1 MTAEMRAVDFFKAGG
16 TLHQNAPSY
25 ITRPADTELFNKALA
40 GQFCYVLTS
49 RQRGKSSLMIRTA
62 GRLRR
67 AGVRVSI
74 IDLSG
79 LGTQVTQEQWYLG
92 MIARIANDLRI
103 RMDVEQWW
111 REHGTGGPIQRFTDF
126 LHDIVLRQSDDRV
139 VVFLDEIDSTLKLDF
154 TDDFFAAIR
163 VMHNARASDPEYDRL
178 TFVLLG
184 VATPTDLVKDPKRTP
199 FNIGQRI
206 ELPELS
212 RADAT
217 PLEEGLGAR
226 FPERGAPI
234 LDRIFHWT
242 NGHPYL
248 TQRICLEVAEAPD
261 GTMSDGEIDAIVD
274 RLFLSEESRKKE
286 NNLNYVDSAI
296 KAIAERRPI
305 MKLYRR
311 IFGGEQVAE
320 DKRDPAQ
327 ERLRLVGLIRAEDGV
342 LHVRNR
348 IYERVFDQPWIQQN
362 TPRNSSKLVI
372 MFAAMVVVLAL
383 ALVAFSQY
391 QTSQQQF
398 ATSLQTYGN
407 GFANSSSTVVKLNNL
422 ALLCEKTSETAA
434 RDLFYGRQ
442 VGSLPA
448 TTAAQR
454 VDLFNQI
461 KDRSAQ
467 NDLKAALLCLQPNTQ
482 IPSAGERDQLLPA
495 MQGAACRAGLKDDQ
509 PVRDALGGLACSA
522 G

>member
-126 LHDIVLRQSDDRV
+126 LHDVVLKQVEERV

-163 VMHNARASDPEYDRL
+163 VMYNARASDPEYDRL

-212 RADAT
+212 RTDAT

-261 GTMSDGEIDAIVD
+261 GTMSDDELDAIVE
-274 RLFLSEESRKKE
+274 RLFLSDEARKKE

-296 KAIAERRPI
+296 KAIPDRRPL

-311 IFGGEQVAE
+311 IFGGENVPE

-342 LHVRNR
+342 LSVRNR
-348 IYERVFDQPWIQQN
+348 IYKQVFDQPWIQQN
-362 TPRNSSKLVI
+362 TPRNSAKLVSI
-372 MFAAMVVVLAL
+372 LASLVVVLAL
-383 ALVAFSQY
+383 ALVAFTLY
-391 QTSQQQF
+391 QNQQQKLAAAQQTYGTGF
-398 ATSLQTYGN
+398 ATSSGAVL
-407 GFANSSSTVVKLNNL
+407 KLNNL
-422 ALLCEKTSETAA
+422 ALLCNADAGTA
-434 RDLFYGRQ
+434 RDLFYGKQ
-442 VGSLPA
+442 VGKLPL

-454 VDLFNQI
+454 ADLFGQL
-461 KDRSAQ
+461 KDSSIAA
-467 NDLKAALLCLQPNTQ
+467 DLKVAIPCLQPQSQ
-482 IPSAGERDQLLPA
+482 IPAAERNQLLPA
-495 MQGAACRAGLKDDQ
+495 MQGAACRAGLKDEQ
-509 PVRDALGGLACSA
+509 QVIDALGTFSCPA
-522 G
+522 